1 MDRSSIIQI
10 NLHLPQVITLK
21 DAVHLSSS
29 LSLAGEGLGQ
39 VCPIE
44 LSVMVVIGTVHFR
57 RLIWCLDYIAIR
69 LLEKLP
75 NNE

>member
-10 NLHLPQVITLK
+10 NLHLPRVITLK
-21 DAVHLSSS
+21 DAVRLANILSQ
-29 LSLAGEGLGQ
+29 AGEGLGQ

-44 LSVMVVIGTVHFR
+44 LSVMVEIGTVHFR
-57 RLIWCLDYIAIR
+57 RLIRCLDYIAIK
-69 LLEKLP
+69 LLEKTP